1 VELFVTLLL
10 IAAALAGTLLL
21 GHRAVRLAG
30 RRP

>member
-10 IAAALAGTLLL
+10 ITTALAGTALL
-21 GHRAVRLAG
+21 GRLAYRTAG